1 MPIRTFSQN
10 KNPKLIVTR
19 SPIPSSLNPSFDPS
33 DSSDPTDPT
42 DPTNPIE
49 PSPKHPKIKIPPDDE
64 YKGDCSGE
72 IAKCILCCCAFGSLL
87 GVLIKF
93 G

>member
-19 SPIPSSLNPSFDPS
+19 SPIPSSSNHSFDP
-33 DSSDPTDPT
+33 TT
-42 DPTNPIE
+42 DPTNPSDPSDPSE
-49 PSPKHPKIKIPPDDE
+49 PSPKPPKIKIPPDDE